1 MKRADLVLHPVRL
14 RIILAFAR
22 GRRLTP
28 QQVAAV
34 LPDVPQATLYRQIER
49 LYRGGALAVAAER
62 RVRGAVERTY
72 VLAEGG
78 ASLSPDELAR
88 SSRDDHLG
96 YFTAFVA
103 GLMAQFEQY
112 LERPEIDLLK
122 DGVGYRQVVLN
133 LTDEELS
140 EMAIALNVALGRFLA
155 YDPQPGRKRRMLAT
169 VLIPL
174 DDVPESSR
182 SGS

>member
-28 QQVAAV
+28 LQVAAV

-49 LYRGGALAVAAER
+49 LYRGGALAVASER
-62 RVRGAVERTY
+62 RIRGAVERTY

-78 ASLSPDELAR
+78 ASLSPEELAKA
-88 SSRDDHLG
+88 SRDDHLG
-96 YFTAFVA
+96 YFTAFAA
-103 GLMAQFEQY
+103 GLIAQFEQY
-112 LERPEIDLLK
+112 LERPEIDLLE

-133 LTDEELS
+133 LTDQEVS
-140 EMAIALNVALGRFLA
+140 EMAGALNAAVGRFLT
-155 YDPQPGRKRRMLAT
+155 YDPKPRRRRRLLAT

-174 DDVPESSR
+174 DDGPER
-182 SGS
+182 T

>member
-1 MKRADLVLHPVRL
+1 M

-28 QQVAAV
+28 QQVAAA
-34 LPDVPQATLYRQIER
+34 LPDVAQATLYRQIER

-78 ASLSPDELAR
+78 ASLSPEELAK
-88 SSRDDHLG
+88 SSPEDHLG

-122 DGVGYRQVVLN
+122 DGVGYRQVVVN

-140 EMAIALNVALGRFLA
+140 EMAVALNVALGRFLA
-155 YDPQPGRKRRMLAT
+155 YAPKPGRKRRMLAT

-174 DDVPESSR
+174 DDGPESSR
-182 SGS
+182 SFN

>member
-14 RIILAFAR
+14 RIILAFAG

-28 QQVAAV
+28 QQVSAA

-78 ASLSPDELAR
+78 VSVSPEDLAR

-96 YFTAFVA
+96 YFTAFAA
-103 GLMAQFEQY
+103 GLIAQFEQY
-112 LERPEIDLLK
+112 LKRPEIDLLK

-133 LTDEELS
+133 LTDEELM
-140 EMAIALNVALGRFLA
+140 EMAVALNAAVGSFLA
-155 YDPQPGRKRRMLAT
+155 YKPKPGRKRRLLAT
-169 VLIPL
+169 VLFPL
-174 DDVPESSR
+174 DADQER
-182 SGS
+182 S

>member
-14 RIILAFAR
+14 RIILAFAG

-28 QQVAAV
+28 QQVAAA

-78 ASLSPDELAR
+78 ASLSPADLAK

-96 YFTAFVA
+96 YFTAFAA
-103 GLMAQFEQY
+103 GLIAQFEQY

-133 LTDEELS
+133 LSDEELM
-140 EMAIALNVALGRFLA
+140 EMAGALNVAVGRFLA
-155 YDPQPGRKRRMLAT
+155 YEPKSGRQRRMLAT
-169 VLIPL
+169 VLFPL
-174 DDVPESSR
+174 GGASER
-182 SGS
+182 R

>member
-1 MKRADLVLHPVRL
+1 MKRADLILHPVRL

-49 LYRGGALAVAAER
+49 LYQGGALAVASER

-78 ASLSPDELAR
+78 ASLLPEELANA
-88 SSRDDHLG
+88 SRDDHLA
-96 YFTAFVA
+96 YFTAFAAGPGVMVSVCVA
-103 GLMAQFEQY
+103 EVNPADAAVIVGEAAVVS
-112 LERPEIDLLK
+112 LK
-122 DGVGYRQVVLN
+122 
-133 LTDEELS
+133 
-140 EMAIALNVALGRFLA
+140 
-155 YDPQPGRKRRMLAT
+155 
-169 VLIPL
+169 
-174 DDVPESSR
+174 
-182 SGS
+182 